1 MFKNAKINLLIAS
14 LFSVTAYTAE
24 LTTDKIDVISTTP
37 LPGIGLDINK
47 IPSNVQY
54 VKGSELKR
62 TQSLD
67 LTDYMNRN
75 LTGVYI
81 NEVQNNPV
89 MPDVSYRGFT
99 ASPLL
104 GTPQGISV
112 YMDGVRMNQPFGD
125 QVSWDLI
132 PKNAINNMQLMP
144 GSNPMFGLNTLGGA
158 LSIQTKDG
166 RNSPGGA
173 MQVTA
178 GSYGRKI
185 GEFEYGGVS
194 KDNSVDYFIA
204 GTYFDEN
211 GWREKSNSDFGQL
224 FSKLGWKGD
233 KTDIKLTYA
242 HANTD
247 LNGNGL
253 SPQSQ
258 LASKYNS
265 VFTYPDNN
273 QNKSHL
279 LNLQLAHYFTDK
291 LNFTGNTY
299 YRNIK
304 NKTYNGDINDGAMPE
319 MPGSYGQTMGHW
331 YAGGRSASAN
341 GTTWGAHPELNG
353 RFRYDCETQGL
364 AQDEPTEKCPGA
376 INRTQSRQ
384 HTFGLFGQVNGENQL
399 FNLKNNYVV
408 GGGFETTR
416 TKFDVSR
423 EYADIINRQAIGFGY
438 MANGSIALDEGGTDD
453 ARVNLRSK
461 NRVWSIFGS
470 DTVELTNKL
479 ALTASARY
487 NYMKVNNNDQIN
499 PAGQSDSLSGDHV
512 FNRINPA
519 VGLTFSANESLTV
532 YGGYNEGSRAP
543 SSIELGCANP
553 DAPCRLPN
561 SMAGDPPL
569 NQVVTKT
576 WEAGLRGKYGQNFSW
591 NGTVFQSNNHNDIQ
605 FVAAGSTGQGY
616 FRNFGETRRRGF
628 EGSMFGSLDKFNFG
642 ANYTYL
648 NAEYRSVETLPGN
661 NNSSAT
667 LTDVERY
674 RSGTAGN
681 YCLGAAALAITGGCN
696 YPTAAQINISKGDNI
711 PLIPDH
717 IFKVFSD
724 YSVSD
729 KFKLGGDMI
738 VVAGSFV
745 RGNENNK
752 HQPGSVT
759 WECDDVAANGENCKA
774 AYGTS
779 TYRGQGKIPGYAT
792 MNLFASYKPHN
803 DWTIF
808 GRLNNVFDK
817 EYYTAGQLGADP
829 FNGGGVIQTNPTGV
843 ANKSFTIGDTFV
855 APGAPRS
862 LWVGVRYEFDGKK

>member
-1 MFKNAKINLLIAS
+1 MRKSSKINFVIAS
-14 LFSVTAYTAE
+14 LISLSAHAAD

-37 LPGIGLDINK
+37 LPGIGLEINK

-54 VKGSELKR
+54 VKGSELNR

-81 NEVQNNPV
+81 SEVQNNPV
-89 MPDVSYRGFT
+89 MPDVNYRGFT

-112 YMDGVRMNQPFGD
+112 YVDGVRMNQPFGD

-132 PKNAINNMQLMP
+132 PKNAIKNMQLMP

-178 GSYGRKI
+178 GSYARKI

-233 KTDIKLTYA
+233 KTDLKLTYA
-242 HANTD
+242 YANTD

-253 SPQSQ
+253 TPQNQ

-279 LNLQLAHYFTDK
+279 LNLQLAHYFSDK
-291 LNFTGNTY
+291 FNFTGNTY

-304 NKTYNGDINDGAMPE
+304 TKTYNGDINDDAMPE

-331 YAGGRSASAN
+331 YAGGSSTKR
-341 GTTWGAHPELNG
+341 TTNPYNG
-353 RFRYDCETQGL
+353 RYSFDCETQGL
-364 AQDEPTEKCPGA
+364 IADEPTEKCPGA
-376 INRTQSRQ
+376 INRTQSKQ
-384 HTFGLFGQVNGENQL
+384 HTFGLFGQFNGENQL
-399 FNLKNNYVV
+399 FSLKNNYVV

-416 TKFDVSR
+416 TKFDSSR
-423 EYADIINRQAIGFGY
+423 EYADIIDRQAIGYGY
-438 MANGSIALDEGGTDD
+438 MANGSIKMDDGSYDD

-461 NRVWSIFGS
+461 NRVWSVFGS
-470 DTVELTNKL
+470 DTLELTNKL
-479 ALTASARY
+479 ALTGSARY
-487 NYMKVNNNDQIN
+487 NYVKVNNNDQIN
-499 PAGQSDSLSGDHV
+499 PAGQSDSLSGDHT

-519 VGLTFSANESLTV
+519 MGLTFSANEALTV

-569 NQVVTKT
+569 KQVVTKT

-591 NGTVFQSNNHNDIQ
+591 NGTVFQSTNHNDIQ

-628 EGSMFGSLDKFNFG
+628 EGSMFGSVDRFNFG

-648 NAEYRSVETLPGN
+648 NAEYRSEETLPGT

-667 LTDVERY
+667 LTDVDRV
-674 RSGTAGN
+674 RSSTTSN
-681 YCLGAAALAITGGCN
+681 YCFGGSSATATGGCN
-696 YPTAAQINISKGDNI
+696 YPSASQIHVSKGDNI

-724 YSVSD
+724 YSFSD

-738 VVAGSFV
+738 LVAGSFV

-752 HQPGSVT
+752 HQPGEVT
-759 WECDDVAANGENCKA
+759 WECDDEAANGEDCKS

-779 TYRGQGKIPGYAT
+779 TFRGKGKTPGYAT
-792 MNLFASYKPHN
+792 VNLFTSYKPRS
-803 DWTIF
+803 DWTVF

-829 FNGGGVIQTNPTGV
+829 FNSSGVIQTNPNGST
-843 ANKSFTIGDTFV
+843 NKSFTIGDTFV

-862 LWVGVRYEFDGKK
+862 LWVGVRYEFDGK